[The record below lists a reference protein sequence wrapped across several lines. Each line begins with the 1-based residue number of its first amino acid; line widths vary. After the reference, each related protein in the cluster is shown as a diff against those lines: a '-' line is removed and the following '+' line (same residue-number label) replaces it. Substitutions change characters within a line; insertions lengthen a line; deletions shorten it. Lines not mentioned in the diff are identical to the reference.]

1 VHSAGE
7 VLSERL
13 VVRPLVA
20 GWLRVLGVSW
30 LLARTAE
37 GYLEFAIKGRR
48 RKRPKGDR
56 WGHVQT
62 EQGAHC

>member
-1 VHSAGE
+1 MHAAGE

-13 VVRPLVA
+13 VVRPLAA

-30 LLARTAE
+30 LLAGTAE
-37 GYLEFAIKGRR
+37 GYVEFAIKGRR

-56 WGHVQT
+56 
-62 EQGAHC
+62 